1 MGRDGDAP
9 VLEPAILGLLA
20 VDVGV
25 LTVTINK
32 AYQAQ
37 QAGAQ
42 ERKRQEEEENLTRY
56 DSPQPTSSY
65 PQGGWEFKIVRA
77 SFRSFRHRHVLQTVC
92 EEEAQSGWILL
103 EKLDDERLRFRRPVA
118 FRANDRLVA
127 RDPYRSYYGPPA
139 ELVSLLSLLCLLGLL
154 AFPAY
159 WGFTF
164 IQNLLDR
171 IEVRSPQSAPTAP
184 PRPPTRRPLRG
195 SLDPLYNSPKPS

>member
-1 MGRDGDAP
+1 M
-9 VLEPAILGLLA
+9 LEAAVLGLLA

-25 LTVTINK
+25 LTVTIDR
-32 AYQAQ
+32 AYRSQ
-37 QAGAQ
+37 QVGAQ
-42 ERKRQEEEENLTRY
+42 ERQRQEEEETLTRY
-56 DSPQPTSSY
+56 DTPQTASY
-65 PQGGWEFKIVRA
+65 PQGGWEFKIVRTA
-77 SFRSFRHRHVLQTVC
+77 FRRFRHRHILQAIC

-118 FRANDRLVA
+118 FRANDRLIA

-171 IEVRSPQSAPTAP
+171 IEVRSPQSAPTVP
-184 PRPPTRRPLRG
+184 PRPLRG
-195 SLDPLYNSPKPS
+195 SLDPLYNPPKPS